1 MFLDVGSDGL
11 GPTFSGVSPTTSN
24 STSFSRSSLQKN
36 TYAFKQPGENQN
48 LSFSQSMYSSIR
60 APCNY
65 NKMRKTY

>member
-36 TYAFKQPGENQN
+36 PYAFKQPGEN
-48 LSFSQSMYSSIR
+48 
-60 APCNY
+60 
-65 NKMRKTY
+65 KKTVYFTKYVIQVLEHPATMTK